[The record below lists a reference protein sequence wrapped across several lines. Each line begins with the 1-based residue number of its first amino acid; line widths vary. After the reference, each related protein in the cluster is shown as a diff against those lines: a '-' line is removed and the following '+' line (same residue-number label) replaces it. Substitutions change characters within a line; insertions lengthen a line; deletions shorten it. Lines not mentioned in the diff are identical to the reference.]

1 MNSFIA
7 ICRLTK
13 DIEERYTNDGK
24 CIVKLSVA
32 VSKRFHK
39 DGEPDADFFDCIAF
53 GKVAEGMA
61 KCHLAKGTKIA
72 IEGEVHNNN
81 YTDKNGNK
89 VYGTQ
94 IQINNFEFCESKK
107 ESQETAPST
116 PSSVGDG
123 FMNLDAYQ
131 DESLPFN

>member
-1 MNSFIA
+1 MNSYIA
-7 ICRLTK
+7 ICRATK
-13 DIEERYTNDGK
+13 DIEEAYSKDGK
-24 CIVKLSVA
+24 CIVKLGIA

-39 DGEPDADFFDCIAF
+39 DGEPDADFFDCVAF

-61 KCHLAKGTKIA
+61 KCKIAKGTKLA

-94 IQINNFEFCESKK
+94 IQINNFEFVESKK
-107 ESQETAPST
+107 ENQDNAPAA
-116 PSSVGDG
+116 PADKDG
-123 FMNLDAYQ
+123 FMNVDASI
-131 DESLPFN
+131 DADLPFN